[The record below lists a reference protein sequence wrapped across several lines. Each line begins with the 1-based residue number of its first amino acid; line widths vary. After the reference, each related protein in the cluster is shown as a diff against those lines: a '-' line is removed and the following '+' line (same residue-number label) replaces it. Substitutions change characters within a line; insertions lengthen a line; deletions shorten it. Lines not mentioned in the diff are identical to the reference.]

1 MSPLCLP
8 SNFGL
13 LYVLI
18 RYELFTMNPLF
29 SIICLLCVLVC
40 GLSPA
45 AMAQAEPELCRW
57 EIVSDIYLGVQT
69 HELSAEE
76 RQALLRSGVPSRQ
89 GLKVVGIAAGSPAER
104 AGMQVGDYILKYNG
118 ASIKSPSDLLL
129 AMRNTKPGEYGHF
142 DIRRAG
148 VRMPLTVLVGA
159 LPQPRVL
166 GYISLSQV
174 EQRRGDA
181 LQQKQ
186 RELAVLLSAKVPNLV
201 SIRAAVREIHGIL
214 PSEQRTG
221 SLRLY
226 YRVPAGQFSITAY
239 PDKITVALYRAE
251 SSETYHIRSQGD
263 ALPAHVRAI
272 LCMDAAD

>member
-1 MSPLCLP
+1 M
-8 SNFGL
+8 
-13 LYVLI
+13 
-18 RYELFTMNPLF
+18 
-29 SIICLLCVLVC
+29 
-40 GLSPA
+40 
-45 AMAQAEPELCRW
+45 
-57 EIVSDIYLGVQT
+57 
-69 HELSAEE
+69 
-76 RQALLRSGVPSRQ
+76 LRSGVPSRQ

-148 VRMPLTVLVGA
+148 ARMPLTVLVGA

-186 RELAVLLSAKVPNLV
+186 RELAVLLSAKVPDLV
-201 SIRAAVREIHGIL
+201 TVRAAVREIHRII

-226 YRVPAGQFSITAY
+226 YRVPAGQFSITVY
-239 PDKITVALYRAE
+239 PDRTSVAVYLAD
-251 SSETYHIRSQGD
+251 STETYHIRKEGD
-263 ALPAHVRAI
+263 SLPSHLQAI
-272 LCMDAAD
+272 LSIAADK